1 MKPIYSI
8 QYSSIKFD
16 DFLEVLKSF
25 RISILVDI
33 ITNPFSR
40 FVLEYRKENLEKALK
55 QANIGYIFLGNILG
69 RKLETPSFYTP
80 DGYWNYN
87 VINQVNGG

>member
-1 MKPIYSI
+1 MI
-8 QYSSIKFD
+8 
-16 DFLEVLKSF
+16 FLEVLKSF